1 MYPKTGVSVVD
12 GSVIENFKTAV
23 DSIFNPDETE
33 FLRIAKE
40 KGLKTIGGL
49 YMLVGQAIKAEEI
62 WLGKEISEEQ
72 EMIIYKKLKDIM
84 EGKN

>member
-1 MYPKTGVSVVD
+1 M
-12 GSVIENFKTAV
+12 N
-23 DSIFNPDETE
+23 SIFNPFETE
-33 FLRIAKE
+33 FLRIARK

-62 WLGKEISEEQ
+62 WLGKEISEED

-84 EGKN
+84 EGRNRI